1 MERVLKGYAGRRCQ
15 LELFCAGDRAREG
28 TKQGHPAVKI
38 NFKQQFSHK
47 GCCCVV
53 EDDCVQCSAGL
64 GTVLHS
70 CLFWSL
76 SIWVE
81 LCTHL
86 LRLAPL

>member
-1 MERVLKGYAGRRCQ
+1 MQGGDASWSFSVLVTGPG
-15 LELFCAGDRAREG
+15 
-28 TKQGHPAVKI
+28 KQGHPAVKI
-38 NFKQQFSHK
+38 NFKQQLSHK

-70 CLFWSL
+70 CHFWSL